1 MKNIVTAGKNK
12 GKEYIGT
19 YGFENCKVEQEKDP
33 QTEKDVIIITYS
45 DGKLS
50 GALTKK
56 ETMEDTIHDW
66 LYIMRQNG
74 HEEEQIQLAIDKI
87 KKFF

>member
-1 MKNIVTAGKNK
+1 MVAGISLTP
-12 GKEYIGT
+12 E
-19 YGFENCKVEQEKDP
+19 V
-33 QTEKDVIIITYS
+33 
-45 DGKLS
+45 S